1 MGLRFKRLICRIF
14 GHKLIVG
21 RNYWIC
27 GRCNYF
33 KPRNGGIVPTD
44 RVTPGAPPR
53 LAPRLQPLELPPTLG
68 RRVRDENGRFVKTK
82 APIDEFN
89 VAFQK
94 AKAAGFPE
102 PDTILI
108 PDKSKFKSRSLT
120 TAVRDDGGV
129 AVQRDGQTGCGTCPS
144 CGVVPCQCLDTPYK

>member
-53 LAPRLQPLELPPTLG
+53 VAPWPKPSVRPQTLDS
-68 RRVRDENGRFVKTK
+68 RARDENGRFVKR
-82 APIDEFN
+82 DL
-89 VAFQK
+89 
-94 AKAAGFPE
+94 PE
-102 PDTILI
+102 
-108 PDKSKFKSRSLT
+108 
-120 TAVRDDGGV
+120 
-129 AVQRDGQTGCGTCPS
+129 
-144 CGVVPCQCLDTPYK
+144 